1 MRNVPILVGAIS
13 EGTLRP
19 DHLIVALAAE
29 LNRIQPESFRTWHVG
44 REANYVWAT
53 QSAARPTMD
62 EPVPFGTEDALEE
75 LYDDLDG
82 CAPAGMY
89 FGASEGDGASIGWW
103 LLTPP
108 DEMFVCG
115 GAE

>member
-1 MRNVPILVGAIS
+1 MRNVPISVGAIS

-29 LNRIQPESFRTWHVG
+29 LNRIQPESFDSWVRHRGDV
-44 REANYVWAT
+44 NLWAT

-103 LLTPP
+103 PLTPS
-108 DEMFVCG
+108 DEMFGCG

>member
-29 LNRIQPESFRTWHVG
+29 LNRIQPESFDSWVQHRGDVN
-44 REANYVWAT
+44 RWAT

-75 LYDDLDG
+75 LYDDARTAARLPG
-82 CAPAGMY
+82 STSARH
-89 FGASEGDGASIGWW
+89 EGDGASIGWW
-103 LLTPP
+103 PSDDP
-108 DEMFVCG
+108 DWREMCV
-115 GAE
+115 